1 MYYSIFMVGPKARTV
16 AILSSRL
23 RVETFICASSS
34 SPAFC
39 ADEQRPRLGCDRLPP
54 RNRQK
59 RESAASKH
67 DDRVRNTI
75 RPSRDSDSGDP
86 VLCQARGKTR
96 RPSLGVVGRN
106 NPRLLPPPRQ
116 PPHETRFSFHENDSL
131 IVKALEN
138 VYVLF

>member
-1 MYYSIFMVGPKARTV
+1 MVGPKARTAAV
-16 AILSSRL
+16 LSSRF
-23 RVETFICASSS
+23 RMEGFICASSS
-34 SPAFC
+34 IPAFC

-59 RESAASKH
+59 MESAASKH
-67 DDRVRNTI
+67 DDRVRNTT

-96 RPSLGVVGRN
+96 RPNLGVVSRN
-106 NPRLLPPPRQ
+106 NPRLLPHPRQ
-116 PPHETRFSFHENDSL
+116 PQHETRFSFHENNSL

-138 VYVLF
+138 AYALF

>member
-1 MYYSIFMVGPKARTV
+1 MVGPKARTG

-23 RVETFICASSS
+23 RVEAFIRASSS

-39 ADEQRPRLGCDRLPP
+39 ADEQRPRPGCDRLPP

-59 RESAASKH
+59 MESAASKH
-67 DDRVRNTI
+67 DARVRNTT

-96 RPSLGVVGRN
+96 RPNLGVDDRN
-106 NPRLLPPPRQ
+106 SPRLPPPPCQ
-116 PPHETRFSFHENDSL
+116 PRHETRFSFHENNSL

-138 VYVLF
+138 AYALF

>member
-1 MYYSIFMVGPKARTV
+1 MQMALQRDSMF
-16 AILSSRL
+16 LESRW
-23 RVETFICASSS
+23 
-34 SPAFC
+34 
-39 ADEQRPRLGCDRLPP
+39 
-54 RNRQK
+54 RQKQAPQKSVQTKSMK

-75 RPSRDSDSGDP
+75 RPSMDSDSGDP

-116 PPHETRFSFHENDSL
+116 PPHETRFSFHENNSL

-138 VYVLF
+138 AYALF